1 MLCVLLVV
9 LMMASIGTSARAE
22 TTDYTT
28 GTPWMDV
35 DLDGNVTA
43 DTPTD
48 LKDNFALWANKDAIV
63 ALTIG
68 EGEFAAG
75 NTVEMAKKTIL
86 DIKAM
91 YHGEVPEEPDAK
103 RAYDYYYLATDWDT
117 RDALGTAPL
126 KEMVDRVE
134 TIATLDD
141 MSAYFVETPAEQR
154 LYGFWRTEPEQD
166 PDDAAHKI
174 ISVKRPVFLLQ
185 DPEEYREMTPDGET
199 AKAAY
204 AEFYEKMLAKLGYS
218 EEETKQKFENCFLWE
233 TMLNAVRR
241 SQAESLRPDYIAKIN
256 NVYSRDELSEILGK
270 LPVLETLEQEGYPA
284 IDRYLVPEPAF
295 IDDGY
300 VPDWM
305 TDDGYDPYAYAYDY
319 DDYDY
324 DDIWGYDWD

>member
-1 MLCVLLVV
+1 
-9 LMMASIGTSARAE
+9 
-22 TTDYTT
+22 
-28 GTPWMDV
+28 
-35 DLDGNVTA
+35 
-43 DTPTD
+43 
-48 LKDNFALWANKDAIV
+48 
-63 ALTIG
+63 
-68 EGEFAAG
+68 
-75 NTVEMAKKTIL
+75 
-86 DIKAM
+86 
-91 YHGEVPEEPDAK
+91 
-103 RAYDYYYLATDWDT
+103 
-117 RDALGTAPL
+117 
-126 KEMVDRVE
+126 
-134 TIATLDD
+134 
-141 MSAYFVETPAEQR
+141 
-154 LYGFWRTEPEQD
+154 
-166 PDDAAHKI
+166 
-174 ISVKRPVFLLQ
+174 KRPVFLLQ